1 MLVAFVLLCL
11 FSSLFGGEGTVL
23 GVILRAAIVGVMI
36 NGMVLVNLSSYL
48 QDVVLGIVL
57 VIAVSYDTLQGPLSC
72 WYKRCAVS

>member
-11 FSSLFGGEGTVL
+11 FSSLFGGEGIVL

-57 VIAVSYDTLQGPLSC
+57 VIAVSYDTLQAPLSC